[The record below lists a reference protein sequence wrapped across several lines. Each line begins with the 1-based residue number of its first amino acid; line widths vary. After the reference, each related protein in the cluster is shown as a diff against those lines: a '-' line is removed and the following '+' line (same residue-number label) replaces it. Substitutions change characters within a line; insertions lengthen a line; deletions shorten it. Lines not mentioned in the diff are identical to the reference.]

1 MTQETYEKRRHA
13 IMEKIYEVED
23 TFSDGRP
30 KFPRSLRAAMDELK
44 KLDEEYQRDHDT
56 TEQ

>member
-13 IMEKIYEVED
+13 IMEKIYDLEE
-23 TFSDGRP
+23 TYSDGRP

-44 KLDEEYQRDHDT
+44 KLNEEYQRGHDT
-56 TEQ
+56 TE

>member
-13 IMEKIYEVED
+13 IMVKIYRYED
-23 TFSDGRP
+23 TYTDGRP
-30 KFPRSLRAAMDELK
+30 KYPRCLRAAMDELK
-44 KLDEEYQRDHDT
+44 KLDEEYQRENDT

>member
-44 KLDEEYQRDHDT
+44 KLNEEYQRGHDT
-56 TEQ
+56 TKQ

>member
-13 IMEKIYEVED
+13 IMVKIYEVED

-44 KLDEEYQRDHDT
+44 KLNEEYQRGHDT
-56 TEQ
+56 TE